1 MERFAWLVEYLKNVN
16 RQKGNKINEISKDY
30 GYIKDKESQY
40 VYRYIHPNYP
50 WLYVGR
56 TNDLARRIHEHDE
69 EITDNIDKKYKKLL
83 LESFVVYTELD
94 NKAQSIA
101 LKNYL
106 IDVYKPTLNKYNK
119 YYGKSIFNI
128 YDINWKK
135 YIRTADFS
143 CFTSDNK
150 NNKFNIGRYI
160 KAQRINIGY
169 TIENLSNITGISQR
183 TISRIENGKNNV
195 NFETIVTIL
204 NSLELFDIV
213 CNSIENFVCL
223 NNKFRVRDS
232 KYNIVKNL
240 YE

>member
-1 MERFAWLVEYLKNVN
+1 MVEYLKNVN

-101 LKNYL
+101 LENYL

-119 YYGKSIFNI
+119 
-128 YDINWKK
+128 
-135 YIRTADFS
+135 
-143 CFTSDNK
+143 
-150 NNKFNIGRYI
+150 
-160 KAQRINIGY
+160 
-169 TIENLSNITGISQR
+169 
-183 TISRIENGKNNV
+183 
-195 NFETIVTIL
+195 
-204 NSLELFDIV
+204 
-213 CNSIENFVCL
+213 
-223 NNKFRVRDS
+223 
-232 KYNIVKNL
+232 
-240 YE
+240 

>member
-1 MERFAWLVEYLKNVN
+1 MV
-16 RQKGNKINEISKDY
+16 NKIDDDY
-30 GYIKDKESQY
+30 GYIGNGEIQY

-56 TNDLARRIHEHDE
+56 TDDLIRRIDEHDNQLS
-69 EITDNIDKKYKKLL
+69 DNIDAEYRDLL
-83 LESFVVYTELD
+83 LQSFVLYTEVE
-94 NKAQSIA
+94 NKAQAIA
-101 LKNYL
+101 LESYL
-106 IDVYKPTLNKYNK
+106 IDVYKPTLNKSNK
-119 YYGKSIFNI
+119 YYGESIFDV

-195 NFETIVTIL
+195 NFETIITIL

-213 CNSIENFVCL
+213 CNSIENSVCL

>member
-16 RQKGNKINEISKDY
+16 RQKGNKMNEITKDY
-30 GYIKDKESQY
+30 GYIKNKESQY

-56 TNDLARRIHEHDE
+56 TNDLARRIYEHDE

-101 LKNYL
+101 LENYL

-213 CNSIENFVCL
+213 CNSIENSVCL